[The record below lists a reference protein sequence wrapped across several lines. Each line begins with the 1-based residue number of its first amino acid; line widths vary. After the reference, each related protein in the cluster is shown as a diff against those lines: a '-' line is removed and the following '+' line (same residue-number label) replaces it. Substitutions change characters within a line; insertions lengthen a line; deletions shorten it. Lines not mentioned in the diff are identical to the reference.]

1 MGRLMDHAVVIL
13 GALGFA
19 LCVVTWCGLSGEN
32 LVVLTVGCLLL
43 GFAVRP
49 DAPWPFTAVTFFV
62 VAVLAT
68 IARLGAELYSRRRE
82 RSS

>member
-1 MGRLMDHAVVIL
+1 VGQVMDHAVVIL

-19 LCVVTWCGLSGEN
+19 LCVVTWSGLSGEN
-32 LVVLTVGCLLL
+32 LVVLTAGCVLL
-43 GFAVRP
+43 GMSVRP

-68 IARLGAELYSRRRE
+68 TVRMGAELYSRRRE

>member
-1 MGRLMDHAVVIL
+1 MGQVMDHAVGVIL

-19 LCVVTWCGLSGEN
+19 LCVVTFSGLTGED

-43 GFAVRP
+43 GTAAA
-49 DAPWPFTAVTFFV
+49 APWRFTAVTFVV

-68 IARLGAELYSRRRE
+68 IARVSAELYWWRRE
-82 RSS
+82 GSW